1 VPISGGTSAWSRAH
15 PFFRYGVAVLA
26 AVTATALKVALAAY
40 VVPTFI
46 LAYPAVL
53 VAAAFGGMGPGILA
67 TVISAA
73 MAWYWVLP
81 SPGDFHALSVQEA
94 WALSLFLLMGVL
106 VSVGA
111 ERMRR
116 SQRRA
121 DALEKEREL
130 GILERR
136 FRTYV
141 EGSPDAILVTNG
153 AGWVVDANPSALE
166 MLGHD
171 LADLET
177 KRTADL
183 FNGEEP
189 GEGGPVEH
197 DRRLR
202 RADGTFIWVRMKSV
216 KISDDRVVAF
226 CRNITDRR
234 EAEQERERLVAELR
248 EALESVKTLRGLLP
262 ICMYCKKIRN
272 DQGYWDRIESYIS
285 TRTDATFSH
294 GICGDCSRARHPAL
308 TRSGDTPGK

>member
-1 VPISGGTSAWSRAH
+1 VPISGGTSAWSREH

-67 TVISAA
+67 SVVSAA

-94 WALSLFLLMGVL
+94 WALSLFLLMGVP
-106 VSVGA
+106 VSLGA

-121 DALEKEREL
+121 DALE
-130 GILERR
+130 
-136 FRTYV
+136 
-141 EGSPDAILVTNG
+141 
-153 AGWVVDANPSALE
+153 

-171 LADLET
+171 LASREA

-183 FNGEEP
+183 FHGEEL

-202 RADGTFIWVRMKSV
+202 KADGTFI
-216 KISDDRVVAF
+216 
-226 CRNITDRR
+226 
-234 EAEQERERLVAELR
+234 
-248 EALESVKTLRGLLP
+248 
-262 ICMYCKKIRN
+262 KKIRN
-272 DQGYWDRIESYIS
+272 DQGDLDRIESYIS

-294 GICGDCSRARHPAL
+294 GICGDCSRAWHPTL

>member
-1 VPISGGTSAWSRAH
+1 
-15 PFFRYGVAVLA
+15 VAVVA
-26 AVTATALKVALAAY
+26 AVSATALKVALAAY
-40 VVPTFI
+40 LVPTFI

-53 VAAAFGGMGPGILA
+53 VAAAFGGIGPGILA
-67 TVISAA
+67 TVVSAA

-81 SPGDFHALSVQEA
+81 SPGDFHALSAQEA
-94 WALSLFLLMGVL
+94 SALSLFLLMGIL

-116 SQRRA
+116 SQRRV
-121 DALEKEREL
+121 DALEKEHEL
-130 GILERR
+130 RILGER

-141 EGSPDAILVTNG
+141 EESPDGILVTNG

-166 MLGHD
+166 MLGYH

-177 KRTADL
+177 KRTSDL
-183 FNGEEP
+183 FHGEEL

-202 RADGTFIWVRMKSV
+202 RADGTFIWVRMKAV

-234 EAEQERERLVAELR
+234 EAEQETERLVAELR
-248 EALESVKTLRGLLP
+248 EALESVKTLKGLLP

-294 GICGDCSRARHPAL
+294 RICGDCSRARHPAL
-308 TRSGDTPGK
+308 TRNGDTPGE